1 MKKLLFQKFIK
12 DNFKIFSAIILSIG
26 SIVWILQSV
35 SFLDFVTNDGHSFK
49 VYFYYTA
56 LNFPKIIHRI
66 LPFAFFIS
74 LFYQIVHYEKNNQL
88 LVFWIH
94 GIKKI
99 QLINLI
105 IVYAILLSFFQII
118 LGGYISPKGQDGAR
132 SFIRSSNLDFF
143 PSIIRPGKF
152 VDAVE
157 NLTIFIEKENE
168 NGMYQ
173 NIFLKDDLGGNNKS
187 QLIFANRAKLINSQ
201 EKRYFKLYDGQLV
214 KINNKKIDSFEFETI
229 DFDLSKFATKT
240 TVFPK
245 IQEVNTKVLMK
256 CLIYNY
262 KNELQKF
269 TAINFLK
276 CNKTQINN
284 VQQEILKR
292 FYLPFYIPLIALI
305 ASLLILRSKENK
317 EYNFTKLLL
326 FAVIFFV
333 IVTSE
338 LSLRYSSQGI
348 VGLIFFTLLPILT
361 FVSIYLIL
369 IKNLKHK
376 I

>member
-35 SFLDFVTNDGHSFK
+35 SFLDFVTEDGHSFK

-94 GIKKI
+94 GVKKI

-105 IVYAILLSFFQII
+105 IVYAILLAFFQII

-143 PSIIRPGKF
+143 PSIVRPGKF

-157 NLTIFIEKENE
+157 GLTIFIEKENE
-168 NGMYQ
+168 NGMYE
-173 NIFLKDDLGGNNKS
+173 NIFLKDDLGSENKS
-187 QLIFANRAKLINSQ
+187 QLIFANRAELLNFQ
-201 EKRYFKLYDGQLV
+201 EKRYFKLYDGRLV
-214 KINNKKIDSFEFETI
+214 KIHNKKIDTFEFETI

-245 IQEVNTKVLMK
+245 IQEVNTKILMK

-269 TAINFLK
+269 TAIKFLR

-317 EYNFTKLLL
+317 EYNFTKFLL